1 MEQHSAHSK
10 INGKKSVL
18 TPTMRLQLRQR
29 QRKNQAARTGQ
40 LDWEALR
47 TRMSTIGQL
56 AEVKADPAL
65 ILRERAASLA
75 RPIESVVDNAT
86 ANTLVILQ
94 RANCQLA
101 VEVEYVREIVPLE
114 SVTYVPG
121 VPEFIVGV
129 INARGKILTL
139 VDLEIFLRVGL
150 GEATSESNQQKQTVI
165 MLQTE
170 SFEFGILCDSFPT
183 ISQHNSVQFRELH
196 HTSLNYRSDYLKG
209 IGPEGV
215 LLVNLGAL
223 IADTGF
229 IVNQV

>member
-10 INGKKSVL
+10 MSGKKSVL
-18 TPTMRLQLRQR
+18 TPTMQLQLRQR
-29 QRKNQAARTGQ
+29 QRKNQAARTSQ

-47 TRMSTIGQL
+47 ARMSTMDQL
-56 AEVKADPAL
+56 AELRADSAL
-65 ILRERAASLA
+65 ILRERAGSLA
-75 RPIESVVDNAT
+75 RPIESIVDNAT
-86 ANTLVILQ
+86 ANTLVILR
-94 RANCQLA
+94 RANCQFAL
-101 VEVEYVREIVPLE
+101 EVEYVREIVPLE

-139 VDLEIFLRVGL
+139 VDLEIFLCTSIAESRTRVD
-150 GEATSESNQQKQTVI
+150 QQKQTVI

-170 SFEFGILCDSFPT
+170 SFEFGVLCDSFPT
-183 ISQHNSVQFRELH
+183 ISQHNSAQFRELH
-196 HTSLNYRSDYLKG
+196 QTSLNYRSNYLTG

-223 IADTGF
+223 IADPGF